1 MLLFLWFP
9 NDLPID
15 SPNDSPMKSIQF
27 QIFIWFFIKFHYHHC
42 FVSTVPLLLDSNCIH
57 SKIKLS
63 ILTNYLLKSNWIL
76 TIRLLHS
83 TSIAFFSIVFDLQVN
98 WIWIDYQWF
107 LFLFLL
113 TRMLLDYHD
122 VNNLSIIP
130 IIHILK

>member
-9 NDLPID
+9 IDLPIG

-27 QIFIWFFIKFHYHHC
+27 QIFIWFFTQIHYHHC
-42 FVSTVPLLLDSNCIH
+42 FVSTVPLLEFKLH
-57 SKIKLS
+57 SFNKKIS
-63 ILTNYLLKSNWIL
+63 ILTNSPLKSNWIL

-83 TSIAFFSIVFDLQVN
+83 TSIEFFSFVFDLQVN

-122 VNNLSIIP
+122 VNNLSIIA
-130 IIHILK
+130 IHILK